1 MSFVGS
7 VRMVFGIANTLCH
20 LCLNSGFLVAS
31 KIAIFHRNS
40 GAKGVCCSF
49 GSLLFGSL
57 FGSLPH
63 LCLSTQIFR
72 NSLPVFCPLGSVLI
86 RGKLRSSRAA
96 FRVVLLNVPYTNYIA
111 VHYTRKCL
119 FLGYFC
125 AFCTLCARCGC
136 SCQMVAARTW

>member
-7 VRMVFGIANTLCH
+7 VRRVFGIANTLCH

-96 FRVVLLNVPYTNYIA
+96 FRVVLLNVPYTKLFCCSLYPQMFVFVLLLHFFCVPA
-111 VHYTRKCL
+111 VGVPVR
-119 FLGYFC
+119 
-125 AFCTLCARCGC
+125 
-136 SCQMVAARTW
+136 W